1 MQEVLIFQIGAV
13 IFGIF
18 SFIFLILGKK
28 KSLFGTEFFISFITA
43 TSYSI
48 MSIGLATS
56 ESVDGQIIYWSRWL
70 FYIVACPL
78 LVYDIAKILSIIQEE
93 YPKLAF
99 LTGLTMLNGFLA
111 SFITTQ
117 SRWVFFILSSIAFI
131 CLLYLIFQGKNN
143 PKIKFIK
150 PFVLGGWSLFPLVF
164 LLAPTGF
171 GILQTL
177 ASESLYLI
185 LDLVTKLFFGILTIK
200 LK

>member
-18 SFIFLILGKK
+18 SFIFLLLGKK

-43 TSYSI
+43 TSYAI
-48 MSIGLATS
+48 MSIAVATT
-56 ESVDGQIIYWSRWL
+56 ESVDGQTIYWSRWL

-78 LVYDIAKILSIIQEE
+78 LVYDIAKILSIIKED

-99 LTGLTMLNGFLA
+99 LTGLTMFNGFLA

-117 SRWVFFILSSIAFI
+117 SRWIFFILSSIAFI
-131 CLLYLIFQGKNN
+131 CLLYLIIKGKNN
-143 PKIKFIK
+143 SKFKFIK
-150 PFVLGGWSLFPLVF
+150 PFVLIGWSLFPLVF

-171 GILQTL
+171 GILQTFT
-177 ASESLYLI
+177 SESIYLI
-185 LDLVTKLFFGILTIK
+185 LDSDNKIEFQVVVKI
-200 LK
+200 